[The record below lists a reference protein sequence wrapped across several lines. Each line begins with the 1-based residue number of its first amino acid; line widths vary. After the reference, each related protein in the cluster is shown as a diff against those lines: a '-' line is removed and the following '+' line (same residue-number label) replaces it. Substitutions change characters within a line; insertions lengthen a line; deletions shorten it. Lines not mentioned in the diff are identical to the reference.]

1 MYMNDVDL
9 KQLLVKVPN
18 SPGVYKFKNK
28 DGKILYVGKAKNLK
42 NRVRSY
48 FRKEKNRAMRTQKLV
63 SKIADM
69 EWIEVGSD
77 LEAIMLETNLIKEYR
92 PKYNVLMKDDKNY
105 CYIKV
110 TNETFPRIKIVRK
123 VQKDGARYFGPKTSA
138 GQVKKTL
145 GLLQKLF
152 MFRSCDLGMI
162 WDDDKVQV
170 IKKTIAYPC
179 LDYHIKRCAG
189 PCISE
194 ITPEDYGKNI
204 EQIVE
209 FLEGKTERI
218 EERIKADMQEAVSK
232 KKFEKAAQLRDRLL
246 SIEDLMKKQVVTSS
260 NLENMDVIGFVLNEG
275 KAYFNLFQVREGK
288 LINQE
293 NFIADAPGFLSGDEA
308 MAPEVLERFLFDYY
322 GKCSDIP
329 SLVLMPCAL
338 FKESL
343 FPGWMNQEANRK
355 VELRIPQRGD
365 KDKLMELAV
374 KNAESFFK
382 QHRARWAGFGEEED
396 HLKDLQEA
404 LKLEKLPKR
413 IECYDISHLG
423 GTDTVAS
430 MVVFENGKP
439 KKSDYRR
446 FKLRSIAEGEIDDF
460 KSMNEIL
467 NRRLAHLSHSPAGL
481 TVKKATKK
489 SVSSL
494 NELLTA
500 WNGTEVE
507 DYKDW
512 TIALDEDKVVAALRV
527 ELSKE
532 KMVLRSLYVAEDF
545 RRQGV
550 ARALIKF
557 TSKKHK
563 IKRTYAAVQN
573 ELLDFYIKLGFEPI
587 KSFPKDFSEALKS
600 AKGRAGTNLI
610 AYSPGKTHDPSFSTK
625 PSLIVIDGG
634 KGQLNKALK
643 AREHYGLSIPM
654 IGLAKRE
661 EDVFLPGQP
670 LPVLLPKD
678 SGGLKLLQQLRNE
691 AHRFAIT
698 FQRSKRKKHLTQSA
712 LDDVPGLGPKNKM
725 KLLRFFGSVEQI
737 KKAEDS
743 AIEKIVGSKLTQAIR
758 ASLDEPQTS

>member
-1 MYMNDVDL
+1 MTKVDL

-63 SKIADM
+63 SQIVDM

-123 VQKDGARYFGPKTSA
+123 VLKDGARYFGPKTSA
-138 GQVKKTL
+138 GQVKKTI

-162 WDDDKVQV
+162 WVDGKVQV
-170 IKKTIAYPC
+170 VKKTIAYPC

-194 ITPEDYGKNI
+194 ITPDEYGENI
-204 EQIVE
+204 KQILE

-218 EERIKADMQEAVSK
+218 ETRIKTDMQKAVSEK
-232 KKFEKAAQLRDRLL
+232 NFEKAAQLRDRLL
-246 SIEDLMKKQVVTSS
+246 SIEEMMKKQIVTSS

-293 NFIADAPGFLSGDEA
+293 NFIADALGFLSGDEA
-308 MAPEVLERFLFDYY
+308 MAPEVLERFLFNYY
-322 GKCSDIP
+322 EKCSDVP
-329 SLVLMPCAL
+329 SLVLMPSAL
-338 FKESL
+338 FEESL
-343 FPGWMNQEANRK
+343 FPEWINQEANRK
-355 VELRIPQRGD
+355 VELRVPQRGD
-365 KDKLMELAV
+365 KDKLLELAI

-382 QHRARWAGFGEEED
+382 QHRARWAGFGEEEN
-396 HLKDLQEA
+396 HLKELQEY
-404 LKLEKLPKR
+404 LKLEKIPKR
-413 IECYDISHLG
+413 IECYDISHLS

-446 FKLRSIAEGEIDDF
+446 FKLRSIQKGEIDDF

-467 NRRLAHLSHSPAGL
+467 RRRLAHLSHSPAGL
-481 TVKKATKK
+481 TIKKATKK
-489 SVSSL
+489 SVTSL
-494 NELLTA
+494 NELLA
-500 WNGTEVE
+500 EWNQTEVE
-507 DYKDW
+507 NYKDW
-512 TIALDEDKVVAALRV
+512 TVALNDDEVVAALRI
-527 ELSKE
+527 EMSKE
-532 KMVLRSLYVAEDF
+532 KMAMRSLYVSEEF
-545 RRQGV
+545 RRKGV
-550 ARALIKF
+550 ARALLKF

-563 IKRTYAAVQN
+563 AKRIYAAIN
-573 ELLDFYIKLGFEPI
+573 CEMKEFYTHLGFEEI
-587 KSFPKDFSEALKS
+587 KTFPKEFDEALKA
-600 AKGRAGTNLI
+600 AKERGEVILI
-610 AYSPGKTHDPSFSTK
+610 AYSPGKLHDPSFSSK
-625 PSLIVIDGG
+625 PNLIVIDGG
-634 KGQLNKALK
+634 KGQLNKALE
-643 AREHYGLSIPM
+643 ARDHYGLDIPM

-661 EDVFLPGQP
+661 EDVFLPGQS

-712 LDDVPGLGPKNKM
+712 LDDIPGLGPKNKM

-737 KKAEDS
+737 KKADENTIRKVIG
-743 AIEKIVGSKLTQAIR
+743 AKLAQDVCEFFKE
-758 ASLDEPQTS
+758 S